1 MIRSLYT
8 AATGMIA
15 QQQQMDVTSNNI
27 ANVNTSG
34 FKKQRAEFKD
44 LLYQDLN
51 FSSKQTTENALRP
64 VGIQVGLGSKISAIN
79 KLFTQGS
86 LVETGNN
93 LDIAITGK
101 GFLKMILPNGEEG
114 FTRDGNLKI
123 DANGTIVTT
132 NGLIIQPELTI
143 PENTATINISQDGI
157 VTSTLGDNTSV
168 EVGQIRLYDF
178 INPAGLSN
186 IGANNYIET
195 PNSGV
200 AIEDIPGLNGLGTI
214 EQGFLETSNVQLVTE
229 MTDLITGQR
238 AYEANSKSVKT
249 ADEMLQIINNL
260 KA

>member
-27 ANVNTSG
+27 ANVNTTG
-34 FKKQRAEFKD
+34 FKKGRAEFKD
-44 LLYQDLN
+44 LLYQELN

-79 KLFTQGS
+79 KMFTQGS

-101 GFLKMILPNGEEG
+101 GFLKIILPNGEEG

-132 NGLIIQPELTI
+132 NGLIVQPELTI
-143 PENTATINISQDGI
+143 PENTSTINISKDGI

-178 INPAGLSN
+178 INPAGLTN

>member
-34 FKKQRAEFKD
+34 FKKGRAEFKD
-44 LLYQDLN
+44 LLYQELN
-51 FSSKQTTENALRP
+51 FSAKQTTENALRP
-64 VGIQVGLGSKISAIN
+64 VGIQVGLGTKISAIN
-79 KLFTQGS
+79 KMFTQGS

-101 GFLKMILPNGEEG
+101 GFLKIILPNGEEG

-132 NGLIIQPELTI
+132 NGLIVQPELTM
-143 PENTATINISQDGI
+143 PENTSTINISKDGI
-157 VTSTLGDNTSV
+157 VTASLGDNTTV
-168 EVGQIRLYDF
+168 EVGQIKLYDF

-238 AYEANSKSVKT
+238 AYEANSKSIKT